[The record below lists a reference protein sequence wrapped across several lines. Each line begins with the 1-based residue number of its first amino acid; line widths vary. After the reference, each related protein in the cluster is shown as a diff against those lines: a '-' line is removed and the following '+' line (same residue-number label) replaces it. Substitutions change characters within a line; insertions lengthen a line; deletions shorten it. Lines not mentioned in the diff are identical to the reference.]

1 MLRTYEKPLTWGLSV
16 AEFKKQLPNVD
27 ILAERGRVR
36 CGCVSLVHFPGDC
49 GALLMTSA
57 NNATTDSIKLAV
69 KTASYNGFSKIF
81 ATVVGEDGYIDA
93 AVEAFKKARFKC
105 VEAGNSNRSA
115 YKKSFTFVKIIKNCK
130 YKGY

>member
-1 MLRTYEKPLTWGLSV
+1 MLSPYEKPLKWGLSLT
-16 AEFKKQLPNVD
+16 EFKKQLPGVD
-27 ILAERGRVR
+27 FFGESGRVR
-36 CGCVSLVHFPGDC
+36 CNTVSLSNFPGDC
-49 GALLMTSA
+49 GALLLNGA
-57 NNATTDSIKLAV
+57 NQATLYSLKLAI

-81 ATVVGEDGYIDA
+81 ATVVGEDGYIDT